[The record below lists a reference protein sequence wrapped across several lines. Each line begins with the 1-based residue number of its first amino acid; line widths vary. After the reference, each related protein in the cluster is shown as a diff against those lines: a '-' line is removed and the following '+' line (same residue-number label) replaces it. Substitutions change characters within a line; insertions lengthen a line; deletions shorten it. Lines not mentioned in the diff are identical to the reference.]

1 MFTAS
6 RSYKLPRL
14 VSTSL
19 RSPCFRRRI
28 TLSAVEGAREPSLDN
43 RTLPEYFSAEVLSR
57 RSDHPA
63 LICRQEHPRA
73 HGGPLSK
80 NMGVERHLAWDFN
93 EFDSHIK
100 ALARGLVGL
109 GVNKGDR
116 VGVIMGNTSAYAMLQ
131 WACAS
136 IGAILVT
143 INPAYRAQELI
154 EAFRVVGIS
163 HLFLVPQI
171 RTSSYLILLAEAL
184 PSLRKFRPGE
194 IQEEVLPDLKHVVVI
209 DNTHQPKRFHEMLG
223 DIHCAVDFRE
233 VLLWQDGDT
242 KENRV
247 VEERMK
253 TLDKDDVTNIQFTSG
268 TTGSPKA
275 VSLTHHNLLNNAI
288 SIGQAMRLTANDIIC
303 NPPPLFHCFGLV
315 LGNLAAWS
323 HGSAIVYPSEI
334 YDPRAVV
341 DAVVKERCTA
351 LHGVPTHFLGVL
363 DEVERRQ
370 QAGEELDFSRLRTG
384 IAAGSP
390 VPIELMKQLI
400 AKLNLRE
407 LTIAYG
413 MTETSPVSFQTT
425 PVDSITQRVET
436 VGKILPHVMAKVV
449 DHAGNV
455 VPVNTPGELLVSG
468 YLLQK
473 GYWNDKDQT
482 DMVMRKD
489 EDGRLWMYTG
499 DQVAMD
505 GDGYLRIVGRLKDLI
520 IRGGEN
526 LSPVQIE
533 NALTSNPNILE
544 AAVISVPD
552 KKYGEVVGAWIKL
565 KAGVTLSRESVR
577 KIVWESMNPQN
588 APAWVWFIGEDGTP
602 NELPKTGSGKVQ
614 KHILRRYSRE
624 LAEKGIGLVQ

>member
-1 MFTAS
+1 MFTAN
-6 RSYKLPRL
+6 RSYKLSRPVL
-14 VSTSL
+14 TFL

-28 TLSAVEGAREPSLDN
+28 ALSAVEGVREPSLN
-43 RTLPEYFSAEVLSR
+43 NSTLPEYFSAQVLSR
-57 RSDHPA
+57 RPDHPA
-63 LICRQEHPRA
+63 LICRQERPRT

-80 NMGVERHLAWDFN
+80 NMGVERHLAWDFD
-93 EFDSHIK
+93 EFDGHIR
-100 ALARGLVGL
+100 ALARGLVG
-109 GVNKGDR
+109 
-116 VGVIMGNTSAYAMLQ
+116 AYAMLQ

-136 IGAILVT
+136 IGAIMVT
-143 INPAYRAQELI
+143 INPAYRTQELI
-154 EAFRVVGIS
+154 EAIRVVGIS

-171 RTSSYLILLAEAL
+171 RTSSYLTLLAEAL
-184 PSLRKFRPGE
+184 PSLRKFRPGD

-209 DNTHQPKRFHEMLG
+209 DNTHQPKRFHEILG

-233 VLLWQDGDT
+233 
-242 KENRV
+242 ENRI
-247 VEERMK
+247 VEERTK
-253 TLDKDDVTNIQFTSG
+253 TLDKDEVTNIQFTSG

-275 VSLTHHNLLNNAI
+275 VSLTHHNLLNNAFRSGKQCGLRQMTLSVI
-288 SIGQAMRLTANDIIC
+288 RHPSSI
-303 NPPPLFHCFGLV
+303 V
-315 LGNLAAWS
+315 LITAWS

-334 YDPRAVV
+334 YDPRAIV

-363 DEVERRQ
+363 DEVQRRQ

-413 MTETSPVSFQTT
+413 MTETSP
-425 PVDSITQRVET
+425 RVET
-436 VGKILPHVMAKVV
+436 VGKVLPHVMAKVV

-455 VPVNTPGELLVSG
+455 VPVNTPGELLISG
-468 YLLQK
+468 YLVQK
-473 GYWNDKDQT
+473 GYWNDKIQT

-489 EDGRLWMYTG
+489 ENGRLWMHTG

-552 KKYGEVVGAWIKL
+552 KKYGEVVGAWIKP
-565 KAGVTLSRESVR
+565 KAGVMLSRESVR
-577 KIVWESMNPQN
+577 KIVWETMNPQN

-602 NELPKTGSGKVQ
+602 NEFPNTASGKVQ
-614 KHILRRYSRE
+614 KHILRRWGRE
-624 LAEKGIGLVQ
+624 LAEKGIGLVK